1 MDRKTDCDI
10 AVIGGGVAG
19 MTAGIYGAL
28 AGLRTLVFEKE
39 TVGGQIALA
48 SLVEN
53 YPGVTEPVDG
63 PTLSQRMRE
72 QVEKFGGEIRSAAV
86 TRLEAPADSPVRTLH
101 TSSGPV
107 TALAAIIA
115 SGAHHRELG
124 IPGEREFVGKGVS
137 RCAYCDA
144 FFFKGRDIVVVG
156 GGNSAV
162 QESIHL
168 AKICGRIRLV
178 HRRDRLRADD
188 YLQQQLREF
197 DHKVTYFW
205 DTVCT
210 AIHGDEAVASVTLK
224 NLKTGE
230 EQEIPTAA
238 VFIFIGFDPSTA
250 FLRGVVELDE
260 EGYVVTD
267 RMMRTSVPG
276 VFACGDV
283 RNKVLRQMVV
293 ACGEGAMAAVA
304 AQDHVQRLRGGGYEP
319 AVSKRPES

>member
-1 MDRKTDCDI
+1 MDLKTDCDI

-28 AGLRTLVFEKE
+28 GGMRTLVFEKE
-39 TVGGQIALA
+39 ALGGQIALA
-48 SLVEN
+48 SIVEN
-53 YPGVTEPVDG
+53 YPAVAEPVDG
-63 PTLSQRMRE
+63 PTLSNRIKQ
-72 QVEKFGGEIRSAAV
+72 QVLKFGGEIVSSEV
-86 TRLEAPADSPVRTLH
+86 TRLDAPPDSPVRTLH
-101 TSSGPV
+101 TSKGPV

-115 SGAHHRELG
+115 TGAHHRELG
-124 IPGEREFVGKGVS
+124 IPGEREFVGRGVS
-137 RCAYCDA
+137 RCAYCDG
-144 FFFKGRDIVVVG
+144 FFFKDRDIVVVG

-162 QESIHL
+162 QESLHL
-168 AKICGRIRLV
+168 AKICGKVRLV

-188 YLQQQLREF
+188 YLQQQLHEF
-197 DHKVTYFW
+197 DHKITYFW

-210 AIHGDEAVASVTLK
+210 AIHGDEAVASVTVK

-230 EQEIPTAA
+230 EEEVPTAA
-238 VFIFIGFDPSTA
+238 VFIFIGFEPSTA

-267 RMMRTSVPG
+267 RLMHTSAPG

-283 RNKVLRQMVV
+283 RNKHLRQMVV

-304 AQDHVQRLRGGGYEP
+304 AQDHVQRLRGGGYDQV
-319 AVSKRPES
+319 ASKSQQA